1 MLRNRHRQDLHRRGN
16 IVAQDAGAK
25 GFVISDF
32 LKAEIS
38 AAENFSKYQRF
49 SATVQNQ

>member
-1 MLRNRHRQDLHRRGN
+1 MLRNRHRQDLPRDGN
-16 IVAQDAGAK
+16 IEAQDVGAK

-32 LKAEIS
+32 LKPEIS

-49 SATVQNQ
+49 SATAQNQ